1 MDQAGPQ
8 KIYSDAIKV
17 ALTYSVDTGEKPVN
31 ETMEAGNLE
40 RKYTGV
46 FDEHVMT
53 VHNGR
58 LKQKDFSL
66 DTHGF
71 EFIEH
76 LTTVKNFFDPNE
88 LAEVYYPEV
97 EKIVQRVSGASRVV
111 IFDHTIR
118 SGNGTDREERHLRE
132 PVHRVHND
140 YTEWSGP
147 QRVRDILPD
156 EADGLLKHRCA
167 VVQVWRPINGPIE
180 SDPLAICE
188 AETLSPDDLI
198 PSERR
203 YPNRVGETYQ
213 ISYNPEHRW
222 HYFPRMTRNEALV
235 FKVYDSEKDGRARFT
250 AHTSFPDPGSPPNA
264 APRESIEIRTL
275 AFFDPA

>member
-58 LKQKDFSL
+58 ARQEGFSL
-66 DTHGF
+66 DKHGF
-71 EFIEH
+71 ELIEH
-76 LTTVKNFFDPNE
+76 PTQVKNFFDPNE
-88 LAEVYYPEV
+88 LSEVYYPEV

-118 SGNGTDREERHLRE
+118 SGNRADREEGSCASRCTASIMITL
-132 PVHRVHND
+132 
-140 YTEWSGP
+140 SGP
-147 QRVRDILPD
+147 GRSVCEIYSPM
-156 EADGLLKHRCA
+156 K
-167 VVQVWRPINGPIE
+167 PM
-180 SDPLAICE
+180 IC
-188 AETLSPDDLI
+188 
-198 PSERR
+198 
-203 YPNRVGETYQ
+203 
-213 ISYNPEHRW
+213 
-222 HYFPRMTRNEALV
+222 
-235 FKVYDSEKDGRARFT
+235 
-250 AHTSFPDPGSPPNA
+250 
-264 APRESIEIRTL
+264 
-275 AFFDPA
+275 